1 MKIQKNINAILRNLG
16 FKAKKAFN
24 KYKDSNAW
32 LDAVYRNNKTKIDAA
47 YADIPSRLSKKTLF
61 KNNVREYVKR
71 GAARSIPEAL
81 ARLERTTIFMTKAQ
95 IMYRNAIEG
104 MRNKFP
110 KQYKLFRELTKD
122 WNRRYTTTDPNK
134 LSWDKYS
141 KVYIYDAPRRK
152 IALNYR
158 NSPERLDVYVVLE
171 KKKQKEE

>member
-1 MKIQKNINAILRNLG
+1 MKTQKNINAILRNLG

-24 KYKDSNAW
+24 KYKDANAW
-32 LDAVYRNNKTKIDAA
+32 LDAVYRNNKKKIDAA
-47 YADIPSRLSKKTLF
+47 YAVIPSPLSKKTLF

-71 GAARSIPEAL
+71 GTARSIPEAL
-81 ARLERTTIFMTKAQ
+81 SKLERTTIFMSKSQ

-104 MRNKFP
+104 MKRKFP

-122 WNRRYTTTDPNK
+122 WNGRYTTIDPNK

-152 IALNYR
+152 IALNYKL
-158 NSPERLDVYVVLE
+158 SPERLDVYVVME
-171 KKKQKEE
+171 KQKSN

>member
-1 MKIQKNINAILRNLG
+1 MKTQKNINAILRNLG

-24 KYKDSNAW
+24 KYKDANAW
-32 LDAVYRNNKTKIDAA
+32 LDAVYRNNKKKIDAA
-47 YADIPSRLSKKTLF
+47 YAVIPSPLSKKTLF

-71 GAARSIPEAL
+71 GTAQSIPEAL
-81 ARLERTTIFMTKAQ
+81 SKLERTTIFMTKSQ

-104 MRNKFP
+104 MKRKFP

-122 WNRRYTTTDPNK
+122 WNGRYTTIDPNK

-152 IALNYR
+152 IALNYKL
-158 NSPERLDVYVVLE
+158 SPERLDVYVVME
-171 KKKQKEE
+171 KQKSN

>member
-1 MKIQKNINAILRNLG
+1 MKTQKNINAILRNLG

-32 LDAVYRNNKTKIDAA
+32 LDAVYRNNKKKIDAA
-47 YADIPSRLSKKTLF
+47 YAVIPSPLSKKTLF

-71 GAARSIPEAL
+71 GTAQSIPEAL
-81 ARLERTTIFMTKAQ
+81 SKLERTTIFMTKSQ

-104 MRNKFP
+104 MKRKFP

-122 WNRRYTTTDPNK
+122 WNGRYTTIDPNK

-141 KVYIYDAPRRK
+141 KLYIYDAPRRK
-152 IALNYR
+152 IALNYKL
-158 NSPERLDVYVVLE
+158 SPERLDVYVVME
-171 KKKQKEE
+171 KQKSN

>member
-1 MKIQKNINAILRNLG
+1 MKTQKNINAILRNLG

-32 LDAVYRNNKTKIDAA
+32 LDAVYRNNKKKIDAA
-47 YADIPSRLSKKTLF
+47 YAVIPSPLSKKTLF
-61 KNNVREYVKR
+61 KNNVREYLKR
-71 GAARSIPEAL
+71 GTARSIPEAL
-81 ARLERTTIFMTKAQ
+81 SKLERTTIFMTKSQ

-104 MRNKFP
+104 MKRKFP

-122 WNRRYTTTDPNK
+122 WNGRYITIDPNK

-152 IALNYR
+152 IALNYKL
-158 NSPERLDVYVVLE
+158 SPERLDVYVVME
-171 KKKQKEE
+171 KQKSN

>member
-1 MKIQKNINAILRNLG
+1 LKIQKNINAILRNLG

>member
-1 MKIQKNINAILRNLG
+1 MKTQKNINAILRNLG

-32 LDAVYRNNKTKIDAA
+32 LDAVYRNNKKKIDAA
-47 YADIPSRLSKKTLF
+47 YAVIPSPLSKKTLF

-71 GAARSIPEAL
+71 GTAQSIPEAL
-81 ARLERTTIFMTKAQ
+81 SKLERTTIFMSKSQ

-104 MRNKFP
+104 MKRKFP

-122 WNRRYTTTDPNK
+122 WNGRYTTLDANK

-152 IALNYR
+152 IALNYKL
-158 NSPERLDVYVVLE
+158 SPERLDVYVVME
-171 KKKQKEE
+171 KQKSN

>member
-1 MKIQKNINAILRNLG
+1 MKIQKNVNTILRKLT
-16 FKAKKAFN
+16 FKAKKPLN
-24 KYKDSNAW
+24 KYKDPNAW
-32 LDAVYRNNKTKIDAA
+32 LDAVYRNNKKKIDAA
-47 YADIPSRLSKKTLF
+47 YAVIPSPLSKKTLF

-71 GAARSIPEAL
+71 GTAQSIPEAL
-81 ARLERTTIFMTKAQ
+81 SKLERTTIFMTKSQ

-104 MRNKFP
+104 MKRKFP

-122 WNRRYTTTDPNK
+122 WNGRYTTIDPNK
-134 LSWDKYS
+134 LSWDKFS

-171 KKKQKEE
+171 KKK

>member
-1 MKIQKNINAILRNLG
+1 MKTQKNINAILRNLG

-32 LDAVYRNNKTKIDAA
+32 LDAVYRNNKKKIDAA
-47 YADIPSRLSKKTLF
+47 YAVIPSPLSKKTLF

-71 GAARSIPEAL
+71 GTAKSIPEAL
-81 ARLERTTIFMTKAQ
+81 SKLERTTIFMTKSQ

-104 MRNKFP
+104 MKRKFP

-122 WNRRYTTTDPNK
+122 WSGRYTTLDPNK

-152 IALNYR
+152 IALNYKL
-158 NSPERLDVYVVLE
+158 SPERLDVYVVME
-171 KKKQKEE
+171 KQKSN

>member
-1 MKIQKNINAILRNLG
+1 MKLQKNINAILRNLG

-24 KYKDSNAW
+24 KYKDANAW
-32 LDAVYRNNKTKIDAA
+32 LDAVYRKNKKKIDAA
-47 YADIPSRLSKKTLF
+47 YAVIPSPLSKKTLF

-71 GAARSIPEAL
+71 GTAQSIPEAL
-81 ARLERTTIFMTKAQ
+81 SKLERTTIFMTKSQ

-104 MRNKFP
+104 MKRKFP

-122 WNRRYTTTDPNK
+122 WNGRYTTIDPNK

-152 IALNYR
+152 IALNYKL
-158 NSPERLDVYVVLE
+158 SPERLDVYVVME
-171 KKKQKEE
+171 KQK

>member
-1 MKIQKNINAILRNLG
+1 MKTQKNINAILRNLG

-32 LDAVYRNNKTKIDAA
+32 LDAVYRNNKKKIDAA
-47 YADIPSRLSKKTLF
+47 YAVIPSPLSKKTLF

-71 GAARSIPEAL
+71 GTARSIPEAL
-81 ARLERTTIFMTKAQ
+81 SKLERTTIFMSKSQ

-104 MRNKFP
+104 IKRKFP

-122 WNRRYTTTDPNK
+122 WNGRYTTIDPNK

-171 KKKQKEE
+171 KKK

>member
-1 MKIQKNINAILRNLG
+1 MKTQKNINAILRNLG

-24 KYKDSNAW
+24 KYKDANAW
-32 LDAVYRNNKTKIDAA
+32 LDAVYRNNKKKIDAA
-47 YADIPSRLSKKTLF
+47 YAVIPSPLSKKTLF

-71 GAARSIPEAL
+71 GTAQSIPEAL
-81 ARLERTTIFMTKAQ
+81 SKLERTTIFMTKSQ

-104 MRNKFP
+104 MKRKFP

-122 WNRRYTTTDPNK
+122 WNERYTTIDPNK

-152 IALNYR
+152 IALNYKL
-158 NSPERLDVYVVLE
+158 SPERLDVYVVME
-171 KKKQKEE
+171 KQKSN